1 MASDLHGINRRL
13 HILREHTPI
22 LFIDKQPQVIVFKT
36 NMKER
41 NKYDCHDILISVA
54 LQTHN
59 DGFKKMR
66 II

>member
-22 LFIDKQPQVIVFKT
+22 VFIDKQPQVIVFKT

-41 NKYDCHDILISVA
+41 NKYEYMIVMIFYNICCIADP
-54 LQTHN
+54 Q
-59 DGFKKMR
+59 
-66 II
+66 